1 MSYAAVSYLL
11 SQLSLSEL
19 SLSQLSIISALSISA
34 LSISALSYLS
44 SLLSQLSRIST
55 QSGII
60 CSQWLDAGS
69 DEAMAVCRYSMER
82 VCGYAAKPY
91 VWLRRQ

>member
-19 SLSQLSIISALSISA
+19 SLSQLSIISA